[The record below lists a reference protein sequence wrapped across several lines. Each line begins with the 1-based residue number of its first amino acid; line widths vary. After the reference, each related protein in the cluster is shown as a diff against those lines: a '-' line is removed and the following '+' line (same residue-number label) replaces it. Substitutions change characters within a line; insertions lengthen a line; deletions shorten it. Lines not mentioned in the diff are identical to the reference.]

1 MVWKG
6 RRESENVEDR
16 RGMGGGGLAIGGI
29 GGLILVLAITLLGG
43 DPGQV
48 IGQLQGQSA
57 GKEYKPTAK
66 EEAMKK
72 FVGVILADTEDV
84 WTEQFAK
91 RGQKYEKP
99 KLVLFTGGVQSA
111 CGNASAAMGPFYCS
125 LDKTVYID
133 LSFFNELSD
142 RFGAPGEFAQA
153 YVIAHEV
160 GHHVQNLMGLTDKV
174 HGAQGKVSKREYN
187 QLSVKLELQA
197 DFLAGMWAHQASQ
210 MAGITQNDIRDGLRA
225 ANAIGDDT
233 LQKQGQGEVAP
244 DSLTQC
250 SSEQRV
256 RWFSKGWQ
264 TGRFEDG
271 DTFNASQL

>member
-1 MVWKG
+1 
-6 RRESENVEDR
+6 
-16 RGMGGGGLAIGGI
+16 MGGPGLAIGGI

-43 DPGQV
+43 DPGQ
-48 IGQLQGQSA
+48 IMGQLQGSGQ

-66 EEAMKK
+66 DEAMKK
-72 FVGVILADTEDV
+72 FVGVVLADTEDV
-84 WTEQFAK
+84 WTEQFSK
-91 RGQKYEKP
+91 RGKQYEKP

-133 LSFFNELSD
+133 LSFFQELSD

-160 GHHVQNLMGLTDKV
+160 GHHVQNLLGLTDKV
-174 HGAQGKVSKREYN
+174 HGAQGKVSKSEYN

-233 LQKQGQGEVAP
+233 LQKQAQGQVVP
-244 DSLTQC
+244 DSFTHG

-264 TGRFEDG
+264 SGRLEDG
-271 DTFNASQL
+271 DTFSARQL